1 MAKVLLGLGGN
12 IGDAKQTLKD
22 AIICLA
28 QNPHIEVI
36 SRSCY
41 YKSEPINAT
50 GDDFVNNVIAI
61 TTNLD
66 PLTLLKVCQS
76 VEDTFGR
83 ERPFP
88 NAPRTIDID
97 ILTYDDLEQ
106 NHPQLTLPHPRMV
119 ERLFVLLPLL
129 EIEPELSLPRVG
141 SLKDLIKNLTSQ
153 RIEKI
158 QGCQCPN
165 LSGI

>member
-28 QNPHIEVI
+28 QNPHIEVT

-41 YKSEPINAT
+41 YKSAPINAT
-50 GDDFVNNVIAI
+50 GEDFVNNVIAI

-97 ILTYDDLEQ
+97 ILTYDNLEQ
-106 NHPQLTLPHPRMV
+106 NHPDLTLPHPRMV

-129 EIEPELSLPRVG
+129 EIEPELTLPKVG
-141 SLKDLIKNLTSQ
+141 PLKNLIQNLTSQ

-158 QGCQCPN
+158 QGFQCPN